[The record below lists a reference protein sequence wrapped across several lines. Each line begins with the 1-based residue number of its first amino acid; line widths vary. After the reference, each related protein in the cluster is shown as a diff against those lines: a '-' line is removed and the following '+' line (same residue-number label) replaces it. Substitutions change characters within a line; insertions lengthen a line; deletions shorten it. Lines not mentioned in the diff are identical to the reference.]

1 MIRVNYY
8 NLCITQ
14 NCSHIFFFR
23 SSKAITLKQRILK
36 ILFWII
42 KLKKNLCFQDLDTPT
57 AAVMK
62 INLFHPSETSCQSLI
77 CVLGNQLFT
86 ERELGSF
93 HSLTK
98 HSLFSFCL
106 LPYSWNSQHY
116 QNCSP
121 TGDQSLLTHGSF
133 LNPKPNL
140 AVLLSCVP
148 SQSLLAFLIL
158 HSPNCFSLSLF
169 MFFFSFTAAFL
180 LWKLTFLFLI
190 LAILA

>member
-14 NCSHIFFFR
+14 NCYHIFFFR

-36 ILFWII
+36 LLFWII
-42 KLKKNLCFQDLDTPT
+42 KLKKNLRFQDLDTPT

-62 INLFHPSETSCQSLI
+62 INLFHLSETSCQSLI
-77 CVLGNQLFT
+77 CVLGNQPFT
-86 ERELGSF
+86 ERELRSF

-98 HSLFSFCL
+98 HSPFSCL

-121 TGDQSLLTHGSF
+121 TGDQSLPKHGSF

-140 AVLLSCVP
+140 AVLLSWVP

-169 MFFFSFTAAFL
+169 MFSFSSL
-180 LWKLTFLFLI
+180 LPSSYGNSHFCSWYLRF
-190 LAILA
+190 